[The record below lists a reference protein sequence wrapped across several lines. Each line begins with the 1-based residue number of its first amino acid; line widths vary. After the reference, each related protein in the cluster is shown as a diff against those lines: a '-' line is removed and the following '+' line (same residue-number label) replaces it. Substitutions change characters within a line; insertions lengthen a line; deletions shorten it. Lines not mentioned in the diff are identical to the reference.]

1 MERATK
7 NETVAL
13 CLYWYVKVEI
23 KDNSILLNSISVNS
37 GLSTSVSNQSGIK
50 ESHTE
55 AGGLSLISENKE
67 SKVLDGASSR
77 NNTTNNNQA
86 SNFNNKASSGMETKN
101 NFQTFMNELLDCL
114 RNGDS
119 YAQSIYENILNQ
131 EKFLKSLNDVVKAV
145 QREGGLRD
153 KKVIKL
159 KSFLAET
166 GKNSTKD
173 FTNLVNFESEL
184 PLILD
189 PNVKVK
195 GIIPEKATMFKSNL
209 MPCKFVFKTQEASEY
224 SVIYKVG
231 DDLRQDQLVLQMIS
245 LMDTVSKFN

>member
-1 MERATK
+1 MI
-7 NETVAL
+7 N
-13 CLYWYVKVEI
+13 
-23 KDNSILLNSISVNS
+23 
-37 GLSTSVSNQSGIK
+37 
-50 ESHTE
+50 
-55 AGGLSLISENKE
+55 ENKD
-67 SKVLDGASSR
+67 SKVLEGANSK
-77 NNTTNNNQA
+77 NNATSNSQA
-86 SNFNNKASSGMETKN
+86 SNFNKASAGNETKN

-195 GIIPEKATMFKSNL
+195 GIIPEQATMFKSNL
-209 MPCKFVFKTQEASEY
+209 MPCKFVFKTQEAKEY

-245 LMDTVSKFN
+245 LMDTVSSKVKWYSDNHHITI